1 MRDDRGKLLRELP
14 GIVFSEQLVRVSY
27 LSDTARLLPRCPR
40 CGYGVRLVRGYWW
53 CDFCRAPLAPQRGPS
68 VREMFRQAGQSL
80 RRLFAGRPP
89 RRATLT
95 YPRSLSVSERG
106 GALVRCPSCGALS
119 PGEYSSCVHCGT
131 TFGQPA
137 EISPPRVTVTPQFLQ
152 QDDLVYRYIV
162 ENRGEISLSKAS
174 ADLRITIAQ
183 LQASILRLEDS
194 RRIMPD
200 DSGREQQTG

>member
-1 MRDDRGKLLRELP
+1 
-14 GIVFSEQLVRVSY
+14 
-27 LSDTARLLPRCPR
+27 
-40 CGYGVRLVRGYWW
+40 
-53 CDFCRAPLAPQRGPS
+53 
-68 VREMFRQAGQSL
+68 
-80 RRLFAGRPP
+80 
-89 RRATLT
+89 
-95 YPRSLSVSERG
+95 VSERS